1 MKAIVSFAA
10 AVCSSAVLIG
20 ALQLIAPDGAMSRPV
35 KYALSLAF
43 TATVAAAAAIPF
55 SGTEAGITASQAAAT
70 EPEAL
75 YAAAAEYVYARLLE
89 AAKTDFNK
97 ITVCTDKSEDGSII
111 ITEVIV
117 YSERPREEIT
127 AALGTVAENY
137 RVEVING

>member
-35 KYALSLAF
+35 KYVLGLAF
-43 TATVAAAAAIPF
+43 TATVAAAAIPL
-55 SGTEAGITASQAAAT
+55 GRAEIGIGASQAAAT
-70 EPEAL
+70 ESELL
-75 YAAAAEYVYARLLE
+75 YAASAEYVYARLLE

-127 AALGTVAENY
+127 EALGAVAENY